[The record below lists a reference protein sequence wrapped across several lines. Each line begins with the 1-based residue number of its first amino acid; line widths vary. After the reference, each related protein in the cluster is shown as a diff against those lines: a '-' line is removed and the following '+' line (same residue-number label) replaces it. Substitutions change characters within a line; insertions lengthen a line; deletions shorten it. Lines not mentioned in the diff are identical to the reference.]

1 MCRGDWSFL
10 SNLHIDWVLSRL
22 DLTMFAYLLH
32 SLISPFNSKSHTFK
46 SISQNIWFEPIRSL
60 AAICIHFA
68 QQYSVTWFRGLGFRV
83 PTQTLIFF
91 WVGSR
96 VIHNGAIGE
105 LVGQRQ
111 SEVLCP
117 IFWTQPS
124 QQWHKW
130 SVGFLKNYQIKKMV
144 QMFSR
149 NLKCSISKCHNS
161 TTHLGYENIIS
172 HLQNFCIA
180 LNSAPAPL

>member
-10 SNLHIDWVLSRL
+10 SNLHIWYYYFGSSL
-22 DLTMFAYLLH
+22 DLTRLGLHAYYTVSYLPLTP
-32 SLISPFNSKSHTFK
+32 SPTPSNPSVKTYDLM
-46 SISQNIWFEPIRSL
+46 PIRRL

-68 QQYSVTWFRGLGFRV
+68 QQYSVAWF
-83 PTQTLIFF
+83 PLIHFL
-91 WVGSR
+91 VGSR

-105 LVGQRQ
+105 LAEQSQ

-117 IFWTQPS
+117 IFWTQLS
-124 QQWHKW
+124 QEWHKW

-149 NLKCSISKCHNS
+149 NLKCSIAKCHNS
-161 TTHLGYENIIS
+161 TTHLGYENKIS

-180 LNSAPAPL
+180 LNSPPAPL